1 MKFLHY
7 LLPLSFFLVA
17 CEDNDD
23 RYGFTTSSG
32 VANEGDG
39 TKTITID
46 LGQKVTSGTTINYLV
61 GGSAFLNGDY
71 QILNPGSVNSSTL
84 VAQVKSGESKVI
96 LSIELIDDNHVEQET
111 ESIYFFITGSS
122 DTDLNGFLKNN
133 QYVLEIEDNDVA
145 PTEGLQVDLSWNTGD
160 GVSINSANFDL
171 FLARNVELGATG
183 QLLDFE
189 AIDSPKSANATG
201 FESFIMDQ
209 DITDEIYYVVINFVE
224 GTSGAEV
231 FLHMSHGSQYGTASG
246 HVNTSHLGKSVY
258 YGPISKKGNTFNFE
272 Q

>member
-1 MKFLHY
+1 MKFLLY

-46 LGQKVTSGTTINYLV
+46 LGQKVTSGTTISYLI

-71 QILNPGSVNSSTL
+71 EILNPGSVNSSTL

-122 DTDLNGFLKNN
+122 DTDLNGLLKNN
-133 QYVLEIEDNDVA
+133 QYVLEIEDNDVP
-145 PTEGLQVDLSWNTGD
+145 PTEGLQIDLSWNTGD
-160 GVSINSANFDL
+160 GVSINTANFDL
-171 FLARNVELGATG
+171 FLARNIELGTAG

-189 AIDSPKSANATG
+189 LIDSPKSVNATG
-201 FESFIMDQ
+201 FESLIMDPN
-209 DITDEIYYVVINFVE
+209 ITDEIYYVIINFVD

-231 FLHMSHGSQYGTASG
+231 FLHMSHGSQNGTASG
-246 HVNTSHLGKSVY
+246 RVNTNHIGKSVY
-258 YGPISKKGNTFNFE
+258 YGPIAKDGNTFSFA